1 MGKNFSIHDKSFDPY
16 LTLTLKKEYTIMDM
30 ILKRLKEPSS
40 WASLAAM
47 LALVGIN
54 LPESMMQNVTQVG
67 MGLAGILGF
76 FMSDPG
82 HK

>member
-1 MGKNFSIHDKSFDPY
+1 
-16 LTLTLKKEYTIMDM
+16 MD
-30 ILKRLKEPSS
+30 ILKRFKEPSS
-40 WASLAAM
+40 WAALAAIF
-47 LALVGIN
+47 ALLGFN
-54 LPESMMQNVTQVG
+54 MPESMMQNITQVG

>member
-1 MGKNFSIHDKSFDPY
+1 
-16 LTLTLKKEYTIMDM
+16 MD
-30 ILKRLKEPSS
+30 ILKRFKEPSS
-40 WASLAAM
+40 WASLAAIF
-47 LALVGIN
+47 ALLGLN
-54 LPESMMQNVTQVG
+54 MPESMMQNITQVG

>member
-1 MGKNFSIHDKSFDPY
+1 MN
-16 LTLTLKKEYTIMDM
+16 M
-30 ILKRLKEPSS
+30 ILKRLREPSS

-47 LALVGIN
+47 FALVGVN
-54 LPESMMQNVTQVG
+54 LPESMMQNITQVG

-82 HK
+82 SKE

>member
-1 MGKNFSIHDKSFDPY
+1 MN
-16 LTLTLKKEYTIMDM
+16 M
-30 ILKRLKEPSS
+30 ILKRFKEPSS

-47 LALVGIN
+47 LALVGVN
-54 LPESMMQNVTQVG
+54 LPESIMQNITQVG

-82 HK
+82 NKE

>member
-1 MGKNFSIHDKSFDPY
+1 MN
-16 LTLTLKKEYTIMDM
+16 M
-30 ILKRLKEPSS
+30 ILKRFKEPSS

-47 LALVGIN
+47 FALVGVN
-54 LPESMMQNVTQVG
+54 LPESIMQNITQVG

-82 HK
+82 NKE

>member
-1 MGKNFSIHDKSFDPY
+1 MGNNFSIHEKSLDPG
-16 LTLTLKKEYTIMDM
+16 LTLTSKKEYTIMDM

-54 LPESMMQNVTQVG
+54 LPESMMQNVPQVG